1 MTTFFNSSLR
11 ALLLVSTYICRWA
24 SVRGAIP
31 QPIVVIGVISGFI
44 SARPGYRL
52 RTVLIALVSLRTVG
66 ELIHG
71 YAYGDSDWEE
81 GDEDEGEERR
91 NQPLDGV

>member
-11 ALLLVSTYICRWA
+11 ALLLVATYICRWA

-31 QPIVVIGVISGFI
+31 QPIVVIGVISGLI

-52 RTVLIALVSLRTVG
+52 RTVLIALISLRTVG

-81 GDEDEGEERR
+81 AGKDEDEKCR
-91 NQPLDGV
+91 N

>member
-1 MTTFFNSSLR
+1 MPRGKGPSRVKEGPVGTSDGSIFVTNHESL
-11 ALLLVSTYICRWA
+11 
-24 SVRGAIP
+24 
-31 QPIVVIGVISGFI
+31 I

-52 RTVLIALVSLRTVG
+52 RTGLIALISLRTVG

-81 GDEDEGEERR
+81 AGKDEDEKCR
-91 NQPLDGV
+91 N